1 MKLLVQKYHE
11 ANKTRPALLA
21 YDRFGQGKSDA
32 DPVDKGKEDGR
43 THDLNDVVH
52 DLYEFLEQFYKER
65 GIANA
70 SSQVDSVQLIFVCN
84 SIGCPIARLFAQ
96 EHLAT
101 VSAFLFLDSMMT
113 DTDFVS
119 LFPDPDAAD
128 FDQDSLPS
136 GVTVDD
142 IRTARQIYSQFF
154 HPSVPNRERL
164 DRSNV
169 SQLLPYS
176 YAPKLAGPRGRGPLL
191 TVVGHDWDFFAAE
204 NKVGCATQD
213 IMSRVLH

>member
-1 MKLLVQKYHE
+1 MKLLVGRYHE

-32 DPVDKGKEDGR
+32 DPADEGRDDGK

-52 DLYEFLEQFYKER
+52 DLYDFLEKFYKEK
-65 GIANA
+65 GILCPLSQANG
-70 SSQVDSVQLIFVCN
+70 VQLIFVCN

-96 EHLAT
+96 EHPAT
-101 VSAFLFLDSMMT
+101 VSALLFLDSMMT

-128 FDQDSLPS
+128 FDPDSLPS
-136 GVTVDD
+136 GLTVDD
-142 IRTARQIYSQFF
+142 IREARQVYGQFF
-154 HPSVPNRERL
+154 HPTVPNRERL

-176 YAPKLAGPRGRGPLL
+176 YAPKLAGPGGRGPLL

-204 NKVGCATQD
+204 NKV
-213 IMSRVLH
+213 S